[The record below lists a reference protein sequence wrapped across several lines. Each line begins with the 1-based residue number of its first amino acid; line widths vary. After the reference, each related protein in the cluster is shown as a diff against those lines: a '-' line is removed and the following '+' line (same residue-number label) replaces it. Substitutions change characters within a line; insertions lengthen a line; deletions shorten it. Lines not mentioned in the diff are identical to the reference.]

1 MTATLTRDALV
12 KEPAAAERGRGRPAA
27 AARGGVPTS
36 NAGMAR
42 LARDGGAARA
52 NLVGTGGNRVAR
64 STLAVS
70 HPHDPAEREAEA
82 LASRVAHGASPPVA
96 LARTLEPAVARTL
109 VSRDDAPAP
118 AADVAAG
125 GDVEVSTA
133 VSSLIASPGAGAP
146 MDPAVQA
153 KVEPHLGADL
163 GAVRV
168 HQGPEVAA
176 AAAELHAR
184 AFTVGADIFL
194 GEGES
199 SADLELM
206 AHEATHVVQQQ
217 AVAVY
222 RDLEVTDLLPDFI
235 IDGVT
240 SAAREIP
247 GYTLLTVITGK
258 DPLTDEPATVSRTE
272 FVEKLLTFG
281 PFGAAVGPLLQT
293 IDVLGDIVTLLMDA
307 LAAHNLTLSRIGHD
321 ISAAWDEMGVTEG
334 IDGNVAIV
342 ERYVDAIVADIRA
355 FVSDVIDAVIEK
367 VREVVADVAEPLL
380 QRPEIAPYWNLAK
393 KVFHHDPLR
402 DEDVSAPTVE
412 ILGDFLR
419 LAGRDEVLAQMTER
433 GTLQETADWLDQQ
446 WAVFTDLLSRTGA
459 LFADAWAA
467 ISPENLPNLIE
478 NITSLADRAFTLL
491 QDVGAFASTILL
503 KVLELVKKSLLGWA
517 SEHAHRV
524 PGFHLLTVILERNP
538 FTDEAVPRTAENL
551 IKGFITLLPGG
562 EAMYDELAESGV
574 IGDAAATIE
583 SAMTRLN
590 ISWDLI
596 TGTFLAIWNTVSL
609 ESLLAPIETF
619 DRIVAAFG
627 DPLNRIAEF
636 VSVVIQVV
644 VRLILELM
652 NFPSEL
658 LGNIIANATAAIE
671 DIKNDPVG
679 FLKNVV
685 AAMKAGFEGFFGNI
699 ANYLLEGLSGWLFRG
714 LRGLG
719 IEPPTSLS
727 VENIITLV
735 IQVLGVTTETLWTKL
750 GERIGPERV
759 TQIRGALDQLSGAWT
774 FIKDVQ
780 ERGITA
786 VWEFIQG
793 QLSNLWDTILTT
805 AKDWIMREIVD
816 RVVTRLLSMLDP
828 TGIMAVINGTIAF
841 FNAVQSAIDYLRE
854 LLEIVDQYVSTI
866 ASVARGDVAPGAAM
880 LERGLASA
888 VPVAIGFLANQ
899 VGLGNVP
906 EKVQEIIVGLRELV
920 DQALDWL
927 FDQAM
932 ALGRAALDALT
943 GAGGAAEEPVEPPAE
958 ADFADVVVD
967 EHVTVDGTDHTIK
980 DDGADHALVMHSAP
994 TPLQAMAP
1002 TSAALTAL
1010 IADYDT
1016 KKAAFVAARQAWSA
1030 WRADRTQPQPA
1041 RNLSSTRR
1049 DLVAAVQALMDF
1061 ARTLSGGNPG
1071 ASAPGIGEIAPYGDQ
1086 PPRIRPTH
1094 ASLTNDDPVWQG
1106 EAEHIL
1112 PFSIGREMWR
1122 QLRLLPTIRG
1132 EIEDRQQP
1140 TIVIYY
1146 NAARLKTPGDVALI
1160 AAARA
1165 SATRASR
1172 ELVDALVIARDM
1184 RRSTPSGPVEEDE
1197 LYGPRLIRPGL
1208 LEGVVDAMFA
1218 RLDGDVGAA
1227 VGRTVAA
1234 VDADWGQPD
1243 PDPVRGHGATW
1254 GARRGESAAVP
1265 GDAAVADAAQQQKN
1279 AVKEMVLNAL
1289 QASFDV

>member
-1 MTATLTRDALV
+1 MPATRDALDR
-12 KEPAAAERGRGRPAA
+12 EPRTADRGRARPPTL
-27 AARGGVPTS
+27 ARGAAPAS
-36 NAGMAR
+36 NAGTAR
-42 LARDGGAARA
+42 LARDGGPARA
-52 NLVGTGGNRVAR
+52 NLVGAAGNRVAR

-82 LASRVAHGASPPVA
+82 LASRVAHGATPPA
-96 LARTLEPAVARTL
+96 SLART
-109 VSRDDAPAP
+109 PAP
-118 AADVAAG
+118 AAARAVDDTPQPAADVTAG

-133 VSSLIASPGAGAP
+133 VSSLVASPGAGAP

-163 GAVRV
+163 GGVRV
-168 HQGPEVAA
+168 HQGPEVSA

-222 RDLEVTDLLPDFI
+222 RDLEVTDLIPDWI

-240 SAAREIP
+240 SAAQEIP

-293 IDVLGDIVTLLMDA
+293 IDVLGDIVTMLMDA
-307 LAAHNLTLSRIGHD
+307 LAAHNLTFARIGSD
-321 ISAAWDEMGVTEG
+321 ISAAWDEMGVLEG

-342 ERYVDAIVADIRA
+342 ERYISAIVADIRA
-355 FVSDVIDAVIEK
+355 FVSDVVDAVIAK
-367 VREVVADVAEPLL
+367 VREVAADVAEPLL
-380 QRPEIAPYWNLAK
+380 QRPEIAPYWNLAV

-446 WAVFTDLLSRTGA
+446 WATFTDLLSRTGA
-459 LFADAWAA
+459 LFTDAWAA

-478 NITSLADRAFTLL
+478 NLTSLADRAFTLL

-517 SEHAHRV
+517 SEHAHKV

-596 TGTFLAIWNTVSL
+596 TGTFLGIWNTVTL
-609 ESLLAPIETF
+609 ESLLSPIETF

-627 DPLNRIAEF
+627 DPMNRITEF
-636 VSVVIQVV
+636 VGVVIQTVIT
-644 VRLILELM
+644 LILQLM

-658 LGNIIANATAAIE
+658 LGNIIANATAAID
-671 DIKNDPVG
+671 DIMKDPVG
-679 FLKNVV
+679 FLINIV

-699 ANYLLEGLSGWLFRG
+699 ATYLLEGLSGWLFRG

-727 VENIITLV
+727 VEAIITLV

-759 TQIRGALDQLSGAWT
+759 AQIRGALDHLSGAWT

-793 QLSNLWDTILTT
+793 QLSNLWETVLST
-805 AKDWIMREIVD
+805 ARDWIMREIVE

-828 TGIMAVINGTIAF
+828 TGVMAVINGTIAF
-841 FNAVQSAIDYLRE
+841 FDAVQSAIEYFRE
-854 LLEIVDQYVSTI
+854 LLEIVDRYVSTI

-880 LERGLASA
+880 LESGLASA

-943 GAGGAAEEPVEPPAE
+943 GAGGGAGEEAVEPPAE
-958 ADFADVVVD
+958 ADYADVVVD
-967 EHVTVDGTDHTIK
+967 EHVTVDGADHTIK
-980 DDGADHALVMHSAP
+980 DDGADHALVMHSVP
-994 TPLQAMAP
+994 TPLLAMDP
-1002 TSAALTAL
+1002 TSPVLPGL

-1030 WRADRTQPQPA
+1030 WRADNTLPRPTH
-1041 RNLSSTRR
+1041 NLSLTRR
-1049 DLVAAVQALMDF
+1049 ELVTAIQRLMDF

-1071 ASAPGIGEIAPYGDQ
+1071 ASAPGIGDKAPYGDQ
-1086 PPRIRPTH
+1086 APRIRPSH
-1094 ASLTNDDPVWQG
+1094 ASLTSDDPVWQG

-1112 PFSIGREMWR
+1112 PFSLGREMWR

-1132 EIEDRQQP
+1132 EIEDRNQM

-1146 NAARLKTPGDVALI
+1146 NAARIKTPDDNAILP
-1160 AAARA
+1160 AARA
-1165 SATRASR
+1165 SATQASR
-1172 ELVDALVIARDM
+1172 ELVDALVMARDLS
-1184 RRSTPSGPVEEDE
+1184 RSTPSGPVDDDE
-1197 LYGPRLIRPGL
+1197 SYGPRLIRPGL

-1218 RLDGDVGAA
+1218 RLDGAVSAA
-1227 VGRTVAA
+1227 VGRTTAA
-1234 VDADWGQPD
+1234 IRADWRQPD
-1243 PDPVRGHGATW
+1243 PDAARGHGATW
-1254 GARRGESAAVP
+1254 GARRAEAAPVP
-1265 GDAAVADAAQQQKN
+1265 GDPDVADAAEQQKN
-1279 AVKEMVLNAL
+1279 AVKAMVLDAL
-1289 QASFDV
+1289 QAAFDV

>member
-1 MTATLTRDALV
+1 MPATRDALAR
-12 KEPAAAERGRGRPAA
+12 EPGAAERGRPRPSAL
-27 AARGGVPTS
+27 ARGGTPTS

-42 LARDGGAARA
+42 LARDKGAARA
-52 NLVGTGGNRVAR
+52 NLVGAAGNRIAR

-70 HPHDPAEREAEA
+70 HPHDPAEQEAEA
-82 LASRVAHGASPPVA
+82 IASRVAHGAAPPTA
-96 LARTLEPAVARTL
+96 HARTPGPGAARAV
-109 VSRDDAPAP
+109 DDAP

-133 VSSLIASPGAGAP
+133 VSSLIASPGTGAP

-168 HQGPEVAA
+168 HQGPEAGAA
-176 AAAELHAR
+176 ATELHAR

-199 SADLELM
+199 AADLELM

-240 SAAREIP
+240 SAAQEIP

-307 LAAHNLTLSRIGHD
+307 LAAHNLTLSRIGSD
-321 ISAAWDEMGVTEG
+321 ISAAWDEMGITEG

-342 ERYVDAIVADIRA
+342 ERYVGAIVADIRA
-355 FVSDVIDAVIEK
+355 FVSDVIDAVIAK
-367 VREVVADVAEPLL
+367 VREVAADVAEPLL
-380 QRPEIAPYWNLAK
+380 QRPEIAPYWDLAK

-412 ILGDFLR
+412 ILGDFLK

-446 WAVFTDLLSRTGA
+446 WATFTDLLSRTGA
-459 LFADAWAA
+459 LFSDAWAA

-478 NITSLADRAFTLL
+478 NLTSLADRAFALL

-517 SEHAHRV
+517 SEHAHKV

-562 EAMYDELAESGV
+562 EAMYTELAESGV

-596 TGTFLAIWNTVSL
+596 TGTFLGIWNTVTL
-609 ESLLAPIETF
+609 ESLLSPVETF

-627 DPLNRIAEF
+627 DPLNRIIEF
-636 VSVVIQVV
+636 VGVVIQTVIT
-644 VRLILELM
+644 LILQLM

-658 LGNIIANATAAIE
+658 LGNIIANATAAID
-671 DIKNDPVG
+671 DIMNDPVG
-679 FLKNVV
+679 FLINIV
-685 AAMKAGFEGFFGNI
+685 AAMKSGFEGFFGNI
-699 ANYLLEGLSGWLFRG
+699 ASYLLEGLSGWLFRG

-727 VENIITLV
+727 VESIITLV
-735 IQVLGVTTETLWTKL
+735 IQVLGVTTETLWAKL

-759 TQIRGALDQLSGAWT
+759 AQIRGALDHLTGAWT

-793 QLSNLWDTILTT
+793 QLSNLWETVLTT
-805 AKDWIMREIVD
+805 ARDWIMREIVE

-828 TGIMAVINGTIAF
+828 TGVMAVINGTIAF
-841 FNAVQSAIDYLRE
+841 FDAVQSAIEYFRE
-854 LLEIVDQYVSTI
+854 LLEIVDGYVSTI

-943 GAGGAAEEPVEPPAE
+943 GGPAAPEATPEGAPEAAAGAE
-958 ADFADVVVD
+958 FTVD
-967 EHVTVDGTDHTIK
+967 ELVTGMDGDHHLKADGPDGSLVLHSTPIALTNMP
-980 DDGADHALVMHSAP
+980 GADQP
-994 TPLQAMAP
+994 PLKDRIDAYLNARTAYDAWIATNPDAYGSPQK
-1002 TSAALTAL
+1002 TALTA
-1010 IADYDT
+1010 A
-1016 KKAAFVAARQAWSA
+1016 VAA
-1030 WRADRTQPQPA
+1030 
-1041 RNLSSTRR
+1041 
-1049 DLVAAVQALMDF
+1049 LVAEVNLNL
-1061 ARTLSGGNPG
+1061 ARFPG
-1071 ASAPGIGEIAPYGDQ
+1071 ASAPNIGVKARHGQQAGPITGRSNAAIPGD
-1086 PPRIRPTH
+1086 I
-1094 ASLTNDDPVWQG
+1094 VWQTRS
-1106 EAEHIL
+1106 EHVL
-1112 PFSIGREMWR
+1112 PFHEGSTAWTALALLRPERNGTADKYQTTIITYQGAADLKDEWDNDMIDRAKAQVPD
-1122 QLRLLPTIRG
+1122 QLEGLRNVYEAG
-1132 EIEDRQQP
+1132 EVSPQ
-1140 TIVIYY
+1140 
-1146 NAARLKTPGDVALI
+1146 A
-1160 AAARA
+1160 
-1165 SATRASR
+1165 
-1172 ELVDALVIARDM
+1172 
-1184 RRSTPSGPVEEDE
+1184 
-1197 LYGPRLIRPGL
+1197 L
-1208 LEGVVDAMFA
+1208 LEGYRRSVIAS
-1218 RLDGDVGAA
+1218 LGAA
-1227 VGRTVAA
+1227 VGPAVDRTMVGIETENRTVDASISPSTHGQRRGNEPPTPDRAKVAEAAAEQLADVTLLFNRA
-1234 VDADWGQPD
+1234 VDARLDDFEQQD
-1243 PDPVRGHGATW
+1243 PATHT
-1254 GARRGESAAVP
+1254 
-1265 GDAAVADAAQQQKN
+1265 
-1279 AVKEMVLNAL
+1279 
-1289 QASFDV
+1289 

>member
-1 MTATLTRDALV
+1 MPATRDTLDR
-12 KEPAAAERGRGRPAA
+12 EPGTTQRGRARPSPV
-27 AARGGVPTS
+27 ARGAAPTS

-42 LARDGGAARA
+42 LARNQGAARA
-52 NLVGTGGNRVAR
+52 NLVGTAGNRIAR

-82 LASRVAHGASPPVA
+82 LASRVAHGAAPPVA
-96 LARTLEPAVARTL
+96 HARTPGAATARAVADT
-109 VSRDDAPAP
+109 PAP

-125 GDVEVSTA
+125 GDVEVSAA
-133 VSSLIASPGAGAP
+133 VSSLVASPGAGTP
-146 MDPAVQA
+146 MDAAVQA

-168 HQGPEVAA
+168 HQGPEVGA

-222 RDLEVTDLLPDFI
+222 RDLEVTDLIPDWI

-240 SAAREIP
+240 SAAQEIP

-293 IDVLGDIVTLLMDA
+293 IDVLGDIVTMLMDA
-307 LAAHNLTLSRIGHD
+307 LAAHNLTFARIGSD
-321 ISAAWDEMGVTEG
+321 ISAAWDEMGVLEG

-355 FVSDVIDAVIEK
+355 FVSDVIDAVIAK
-367 VREVVADVAEPLL
+367 VREVAADVAEPLL
-380 QRPEIAPYWNLAK
+380 QRPEIAPYWNLAV

-446 WAVFTDLLSRTGA
+446 WATFTDLLSRTGA
-459 LFADAWAA
+459 LFSDAWAA

-478 NITSLADRAFTLL
+478 NLTSLADRAFTLL

-517 SEHAHRV
+517 SEHAHKV

-538 FTDEAVPRTAENL
+538 FTGEAVPRTAENL

-596 TGTFLAIWNTVSL
+596 TGTFLGIWNTVTL
-609 ESLLAPIETF
+609 ESLLSPIETF

-627 DPLNRIAEF
+627 DPLNRIIEF
-636 VSVVIQVV
+636 VGVVIQTVIT
-644 VRLILELM
+644 LILQLM

-658 LGNIIANATAAIE
+658 LGNIIANATAAID
-671 DIKNDPVG
+671 DIMNDPVG
-679 FLKNVV
+679 FLVNIV

-699 ANYLLEGLSGWLFRG
+699 ASYLLEGLSGWLFRG

-727 VENIITLV
+727 VEAIITLV

-759 TQIRGALDQLSGAWT
+759 EQIRGALDHLTGAWT

-786 VWEFIQG
+786 VWEFLQD
-793 QLSNLWDTILTT
+793 QLSNLWETVLTT
-805 AKDWIMREIVD
+805 ARDWIMREIVE

-828 TGIMAVINGTIAF
+828 TGVMAVINGTIAF
-841 FNAVQSAIDYLRE
+841 FDAVQSAIEYFRE
-854 LLEIVDQYVSTI
+854 LLEIVDGYVSTI

-880 LERGLASA
+880 LESGLASA

-943 GAGGAAEEPVEPPAE
+943 GAGGAEGEDTPESRAVKDKARQRLQERTAQPFTTRAELQAVLDAVLVELRPEGLVDVSLQERTDAPGRFTISVAASPAEEVSEAVVGPAASVSEAARAALSKLYPYKEQATVDAELADLATKGLADDELVRAVNAAYDALIDPEKLVEVLVEIHREAAGADGTPLEPIRMRVVRPGGPTSETAELSLDQSDPAQAFLAAILRLSSAAE
-958 ADFADVVVD
+958 GPTTGEHINVTVILSHKKASGKLVNFDGSTFFRDVVTQGFRFLDVAIVENAVSAEHGAATHLIQDLVVD
-967 EHVTVDGTDHTIK
+967 K
-980 DDGADHALVMHSAP
+980 
-994 TPLQAMAP
+994 
-1002 TSAALTAL
+1002 ALTAAG
-1010 IADYDT
+1010 IAMTAPALRRRLSETLWTVMYDQMT
-1016 KKAAFVAARQAWSA
+1016 QATIDGVLT
-1030 WRADRTQPQPA
+1030 RDIINDPNKLYPA
-1041 RNLSSTRR
+1041 LLQLTG
-1049 DLVAAVQALMDF
+1049 DLDAVLK
-1061 ARTLSGGNPG
+1061 R
-1071 ASAPGIGEIAPYGDQ
+1071 GD
-1086 PPRIRPTH
+1086 
-1094 ASLTNDDPVWQG
+1094 
-1106 EAEHIL
+1106 
-1112 PFSIGREMWR
+1112 
-1122 QLRLLPTIRG
+1122 
-1132 EIEDRQQP
+1132 
-1140 TIVIYY
+1140 
-1146 NAARLKTPGDVALI
+1146 
-1160 AAARA
+1160 
-1165 SATRASR
+1165 
-1172 ELVDALVIARDM
+1172 
-1184 RRSTPSGPVEEDE
+1184 
-1197 LYGPRLIRPGL
+1197 
-1208 LEGVVDAMFA
+1208 
-1218 RLDGDVGAA
+1218 RLD
-1227 VGRTVAA
+1227 
-1234 VDADWGQPD
+1234 
-1243 PDPVRGHGATW
+1243 VR
-1254 GARRGESAAVP
+1254 
-1265 GDAAVADAAQQQKN
+1265 D
-1279 AVKEMVLNAL
+1279 
-1289 QASFDV
+1289 

>member
-1 MTATLTRDALV
+1 MPATRDALDR
-12 KEPAAAERGRGRPAA
+12 EPRTADRGRARPPTL
-27 AARGGVPTS
+27 ARGAAPAS
-36 NAGMAR
+36 NAGTAR
-42 LARDGGAARA
+42 LARDGGPARA
-52 NLVGTGGNRVAR
+52 NLVGAAGNRVAR

-82 LASRVAHGASPPVA
+82 LASRVAHGATPPA
-96 LARTLEPAVARTL
+96 SLART
-109 VSRDDAPAP
+109 PAP
-118 AADVAAG
+118 AAARAVDDAPQPAADVTAG

-168 HQGPEVAA
+168 HQGPEVSA

-222 RDLEVTDLLPDFI
+222 RDLEVTDLIPDWI

-240 SAAREIP
+240 SAAQEIP

-293 IDVLGDIVTLLMDA
+293 IDVLGDIVTMLMDA
-307 LAAHNLTLSRIGHD
+307 LAAHNLTFARIGSD
-321 ISAAWDEMGVTEG
+321 ISAAWDEMGVLEG

-342 ERYVDAIVADIRA
+342 ERYVSAIVADIRA
-355 FVSDVIDAVIEK
+355 FVSDVADAVIAK
-367 VREVVADVAEPLL
+367 VREVAADVAEPLL
-380 QRPEIAPYWNLAK
+380 QRPEIAPYWNLAV

-446 WAVFTDLLSRTGA
+446 WATFTDLLSRTGA
-459 LFADAWAA
+459 LFTDAWAA

-478 NITSLADRAFTLL
+478 NLTSLADRAFTLL

-517 SEHAHRV
+517 SEHAHKV

-596 TGTFLAIWNTVSL
+596 TGTFLGIWNTVTL
-609 ESLLAPIETF
+609 ESLLSPIETF

-636 VSVVIQVV
+636 VGVVIQTVIT
-644 VRLILELM
+644 LILQLM

-658 LGNIIANATAAIE
+658 LGNIIANATAAID
-671 DIKNDPVG
+671 DIMNDPVG
-679 FLKNVV
+679 FLINIV

-699 ANYLLEGLSGWLFRG
+699 ATYLLEGLSGWLFRG

-727 VENIITLV
+727 VEAIITLV

-759 TQIRGALDQLSGAWT
+759 EQIRGALDHLTGAWT

-786 VWEFIQG
+786 VWEFLQG
-793 QLSNLWDTILTT
+793 QLSSLWETVLTT
-805 AKDWIMREIVD
+805 ARDWIMREIVE

-828 TGIMAVINGTIAF
+828 TGVMAVINGTIAF
-841 FNAVQSAIDYLRE
+841 FDAVQSAIEYFRE
-854 LLEIVDQYVSTI
+854 LLEIVDRYVSTI

-880 LERGLASA
+880 LESGLASA

-943 GAGGAAEEPVEPPAE
+943 GGAPADAAAPPAE
-958 ADFADVVVD
+958 PEPVAA
-967 EHVTVDGTDHTIK
+967 
-980 DDGADHALVMHSAP
+980 DGAIPTGLPPEEIKRRVLDLVEARMTAGDINDVTSLHTYLATTLNTNRPSGLTGLQVHIVDAATMDVAIEASASP
-994 TPLQAMAP
+994 PELRRIRWDQIFSAESLDTDAELDELK
-1002 TSAALTAL
+1002 AALSRASM
-1010 IADYDT
+1010 ASY
-1016 KKAAFVAARQAWSA
+1016 AAVAVNGARVGE
-1030 WRADRTQPQPA
+1030 
-1041 RNLSSTRR
+1041 LSS
-1049 DLVAAVQALMDF
+1049 
-1061 ARTLSGGNPG
+1061 SGGGVHAEEGLVRGPSW
-1071 ASAPGIGEIAPYGDQ
+1071 ASA
-1086 PPRIRPTH
+1086 
-1094 ASLTNDDPVWQG
+1094 
-1106 EAEHIL
+1106 
-1112 PFSIGREMWR
+1112 
-1122 QLRLLPTIRG
+1122 
-1132 EIEDRQQP
+1132 
-1140 TIVIYY
+1140 
-1146 NAARLKTPGDVALI
+1146 I
-1160 AAARA
+1160 AAARNKPPGGT
-1165 SATRASR
+1165 STVTLMINRTPCISCVQW
-1172 ELVDALVIARDM
+1172 LVDAIRDAKSELGPDAASTTFVLAATGTYRRQARI
-1184 RRSTPSGPVEEDE
+1184 PEEDMVT
-1197 LYGPRLIRPGL
+1197 LKNACQALAQRPGQTKAFKQIFEEQ
-1208 LEGVVDAMFA
+1208 LEIWKQDLRTFSTEWSDEEISESGLGQLAGAGWQIAGLDAGGSLTPR
-1218 RLDGDVGAA
+1218 RLE
-1227 VGRTVAA
+1227 VAA
-1234 VDADWGQPD
+1234 IAG
-1243 PDPVRGHGATW
+1243 RLATEFGW
-1254 GARRGESAAVP
+1254 S
-1265 GDAAVADAAQQQKN
+1265 
-1279 AVKEMVLNAL
+1279 
-1289 QASFDV
+1289 S

>member
-1 MTATLTRDALV
+1 MPATRDTLAR
-12 KEPAAAERGRGRPAA
+12 EPGTAARGRARPPTL
-27 AARGGVPTS
+27 ARGGVPTS
-36 NAGMAR
+36 NAGTAR
-42 LARDGGAARA
+42 LARDGGVARA
-52 NLVGTGGNRVAR
+52 DLVGTAGNRIAR

-82 LASRVAHGASPPVA
+82 LASRVAHGAAPPAA
-96 LARTLEPAVARTL
+96 LARTPGPAVARAG
-109 VSRDDAPAP
+109 DDAPAP

-125 GDVEVSTA
+125 GTVEVSTA
-133 VSSLIASPGAGAP
+133 VSSLLASPGAGAP

-168 HQGPEVAA
+168 HQGPEVGA

-199 SADLELM
+199 AADLELM

-222 RDLEVTDLLPDFI
+222 RDLEVTDLIPDWI

-240 SAAREIP
+240 SAAQEIP

-307 LAAHNLTLSRIGHD
+307 LAAHNLTLSRIGSD
-321 ISAAWDEMGVTEG
+321 ISSAWDEMGVLEG

-355 FVSDVIDAVIEK
+355 FVSDVIDAVVAK
-367 VREVVADVAEPLL
+367 VREVAADVAEPFL
-380 QRPEIAPYWNLAK
+380 QRPEIAPYWNLAT

-517 SEHAHRV
+517 SEHAHKV

-596 TGTFLAIWNTVSL
+596 TGTFLGIWNTVTL
-609 ESLLAPIETF
+609 ESLLSPIETF

-636 VSVVIQVV
+636 VGVVIQTVIT
-644 VRLILELM
+644 LILQLM

-658 LGNIIANATAAIE
+658 LGNIIANATAAID
-671 DIKNDPVG
+671 DIMNDPVG
-679 FLKNVV
+679 FLVNIV
-685 AAMKAGFEGFFGNI
+685 AAMKSGFEGFFGNI
-699 ANYLLEGLSGWLFRG
+699 AGYLLEGLSGWLFRG

-759 TQIRGALDQLSGAWT
+759 EQIRGALDHLTGAWT

-793 QLSNLWDTILTT
+793 QLGNLWETVLTT
-805 AKDWIMREIVD
+805 ARDWIMREIVE

-828 TGIMAVINGTIAF
+828 TGVMAVINGTIAF
-841 FNAVQSAIDYLRE
+841 FDAVQSAIDYFRE
-854 LLEIVDQYVSTI
+854 LLEIVDGYVSTI

-943 GAGGAAEEPVEPPAE
+943 GGAPTDPAAPEPEPEPVAADGAIPTGLPPEEIKRRVLDLVEARMTAGDINDVSSLHAYLAATLNTNRPSGLTGLQVHVADATTMDVAIEASASPPELRRIRWDQIFSAESLDTDAELDELKAALSRASMASYAAVAVNGARIGELSSSGGGVHAEE
-958 ADFADVVVD
+958 
-967 EHVTVDGTDHTIK
+967 G
-980 DDGADHALVMHSAP
+980 LV
-994 TPLQAMAP
+994 
-1002 TSAALTAL
+1002 
-1010 IADYDT
+1010 
-1016 KKAAFVAARQAWSA
+1016 R
-1030 WRADRTQPQPA
+1030 
-1041 RNLSSTRR
+1041 SSTWT
-1049 DLVAAVQALMDF
+1049 DA
-1061 ARTLSGGNPG
+1061 
-1071 ASAPGIGEIAPYGDQ
+1071 
-1086 PPRIRPTH
+1086 
-1094 ASLTNDDPVWQG
+1094 
-1106 EAEHIL
+1106 
-1112 PFSIGREMWR
+1112 
-1122 QLRLLPTIRG
+1122 
-1132 EIEDRQQP
+1132 
-1140 TIVIYY
+1140 
-1146 NAARLKTPGDVALI
+1146 I
-1160 AAARA
+1160 AAARN
-1165 SATRASR
+1165 RGP
-1172 ELVDALVIARDM
+1172 DG
-1184 RRSTPSGPVEEDE
+1184 RSTVTLMINRTPCISCVTWLVEAINDARRQLGPDAAATTFVLAATGTYRRQARIPEEDLE
-1197 LYGPRLIRPGL
+1197 YLKTACTAMAQRAGQTKAFKQIFEEQLEIWKQDLRSFSTEWSDEEIAESGLGQLAAATWQIAGLDAGGSLTPRR
-1208 LEGVVDAMFA
+1208 LEIAAISA
-1218 RLDGDVGAA
+1218 RL
-1227 VGRTVAA
+1227 
-1234 VDADWGQPD
+1234 
-1243 PDPVRGHGATW
+1243 
-1254 GARRGESAAVP
+1254 GEKLGWS
-1265 GDAAVADAAQQQKN
+1265 
-1279 AVKEMVLNAL
+1279 
-1289 QASFDV
+1289 S